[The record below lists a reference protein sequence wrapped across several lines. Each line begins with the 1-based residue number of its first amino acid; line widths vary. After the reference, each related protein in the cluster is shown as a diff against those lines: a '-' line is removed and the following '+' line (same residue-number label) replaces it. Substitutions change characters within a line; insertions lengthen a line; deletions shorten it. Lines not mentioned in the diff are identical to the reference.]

1 MEKII
6 KIYSKIND
14 LKKDFVCK
22 RHFWGILSSVQYV
35 IAPYIGNSKRK
46 HQAVLKVLESDLK
59 NLIDLYSVKR
69 GVIDL

>member
-22 RHFWGILSSVQYV
+22 RHFWGILSSVKYV

-46 HQAVLKVLESDLK
+46 HQAVLKAPSR
-59 NLIDLYSVKR
+59 I
-69 GVIDL
+69 